1 MADIAIAQSN
11 REFHLNK
18 LAKTPSELDM
28 ADQGPLREEY
38 PASWA
43 ILADKGYQGLHRNLR
58 AITPTKRPAGG
69 VLTVSEMDVNDKIA
83 SDRVI
88 IEIFF
93 GRLKTL
99 WSVVGDTFK
108 WKRDNYDI
116 YFQSCVAF
124 TNVHIRFMPLRAE
137 DGHDLHRLVNGL
149 ISTGQ
154 KKKAKRA
161 GSVAMSRDKR
171 KRRLS
176 AMYANGETFQ
186 LSAEMEYDESEDGSS
201 TMRTNAVKVGREDLT
216 ATVDG
221 VVPVRASL
229 LDSGADLSVASGGL
243 VSALLAA
250 GAAPEIIVMGPT
262 TLRPYGTDS
271 RPITVTKQ
279 VRLGRLEFNTG
290 CGPLMLRGLR
300 VWIDEAEAAVELT
313 LGLPVMQKL
322 GYSEQTLLENARR
335 QQAVWDFADQPDT
348 TPGIAMHRTLRME
361 ELSDGIDD
369 DEGMCCA
376 TPELG
381 MIPSLADAEAVG
393 LLTHEYREGPVNL
406 IHLPSA
412 THSAACLTTRPI
424 WCGAHQIRRTG
435 FSAIAT
441 MRVTS

>member
-1 MADIAIAQSN
+1 
-11 REFHLNK
+11 
-18 LAKTPSELDM
+18 M

-88 IEIFF
+88 IENFF

-116 YFQSCVAF
+116 YVQSCVAF

-186 LSAEMEYDESEDGSS
+186 LSAEMEYDESEDGSCIF
-201 TMRTNAVKVGREDLT
+201 D
-216 ATVDG
+216 
-221 VVPVRASL
+221 
-229 LDSGADLSVASGGL
+229 
-243 VSALLAA
+243 
-250 GAAPEIIVMGPT
+250 
-262 TLRPYGTDS
+262 
-271 RPITVTKQ
+271 
-279 VRLGRLEFNTG
+279 
-290 CGPLMLRGLR
+290 
-300 VWIDEAEAAVELT
+300 
-313 LGLPVMQKL
+313 
-322 GYSEQTLLENARR
+322 
-335 QQAVWDFADQPDT
+335 
-348 TPGIAMHRTLRME
+348 
-361 ELSDGIDD
+361 
-369 DEGMCCA
+369 
-376 TPELG
+376 
-381 MIPSLADAEAVG
+381 
-393 LLTHEYREGPVNL
+393 
-406 IHLPSA
+406 
-412 THSAACLTTRPI
+412 
-424 WCGAHQIRRTG
+424 
-435 FSAIAT
+435 
-441 MRVTS
+441 